1 MAMACST
8 AYCSHKI
15 CLVLQERKSFVPY
28 RNSLL
33 TLLLRD
39 SLGGNCRTVMVATV
53 TPEAP
58 HIDES
63 ISTCRQEPVRKV

>member
-1 MAMACST
+1 M
-8 AYCSHKI
+8 
-15 CLVLQERKSFVPY
+15 PY

-53 TPEAP
+53 APEAA
-58 HIDES
+58 HMEES
-63 ISTCRQEPVRKV
+63 ITTCRWVHG